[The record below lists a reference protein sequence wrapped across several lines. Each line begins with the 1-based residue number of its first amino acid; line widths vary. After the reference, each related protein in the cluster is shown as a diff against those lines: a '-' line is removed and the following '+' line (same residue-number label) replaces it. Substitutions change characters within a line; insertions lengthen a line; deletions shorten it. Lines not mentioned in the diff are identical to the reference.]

1 MAGLLLLM
9 LIVALFRASLSAR
22 AVMAPP
28 SPRQPAGAPDQ
39 TSVASGHTGR
49 VLVRWSTRISAK
61 AAGAA
66 TRLAAL
72 AAVTGRESTFVRF
85 TASGAAIYDLGAPLG
100 RDAGAILA
108 ALRKAQGVAAAEPDL
123 WMTADNLPGD
133 PRAAELWGLLGP
145 SDASPYG
152 IDASEA
158 WATSTGSGVVVAVID
173 TGLVAHEDLA
183 GQSVAG
189 YDMIWDAAVS
199 NDGNGREPNASDPGD
214 WCGSKP
220 SSWHG
225 THVAGTIA
233 ALSSNAI
240 GVFGGAPGVKIQPVR
255 VLGTCGGYLS
265 DIADGIRWAAGG
277 SVAGVP
283 ANATPA
289 RVLNLSLGGLSATCP
304 LEMSAAIADARS
316 RGAVVV
322 VAAGNSAIDASQFTP
337 ANCGG
342 VITVAATDQMGKR
355 ASFSNYGPAVELAA
369 PGVVILSTV
378 DSGTTVPAGSTYAN
392 YAGTSMA
399 APHVALSA
407 ALLAAAAP
415 TLTPAQIETILAT
428 TSTPLGPDPSGTGCP
443 TVGCGAG
450 IVHAARAVASL
461 ETAGDSPFTD
471 IAGNPFEAD
480 IDWAYAE
487 GITFG
492 CNPAQTLFCP
502 KDPVSR
508 QQMASFLVRAFS
520 RPATTTDYFSD
531 DAGSVHEPEINALRA
546 ANITI
551 GCNADGT
558 LFCPSVGVSRE
569 QMASF
574 LIRALKSYWL
584 DLGLRWLPEGLP
596 GFEGDRFDDDAG
608 SAHESDIDGL
618 AAAGITNGC
627 AEQLFCPTQVVPR
640 EQMAAFLHRARAT
653 LEALPRTGEAAEMGV
668 EVLLGQNH
676 DLAVAASSNGGVDL
690 SPFTFR
696 ISRESRHLAGVEA
709 LTYASVTEYSLQTFT
724 TIDVDPPFPAP
735 PCSLTIDSAS
745 EAPEIGLTREIE
757 LMFQQPV
764 GEPMSATRLA
774 VTDVPGILWSL
785 ADADFGGSCTAQV
798 KADVKDDITDLLSG
812 AIADSLTVTEL
823 CRGDDTE
830 LFIPCP

>member
-1 MAGLLLLM
+1 
-9 LIVALFRASLSAR
+9 
-22 AVMAPP
+22 
-28 SPRQPAGAPDQ
+28 
-39 TSVASGHTGR
+39 
-49 VLVRWSTRISAK
+49 
-61 AAGAA
+61 
-66 TRLAAL
+66 
-72 AAVTGRESTFVRF
+72 
-85 TASGAAIYDLGAPLG
+85 
-100 RDAGAILA
+100 
-108 ALRKAQGVAAAEPDL
+108 
-123 WMTADNLPGD
+123 
-133 PRAAELWGLLGP
+133 
-145 SDASPYG
+145 
-152 IDASEA
+152 
-158 WATSTGSGVVVAVID
+158 VAVID
-173 TGLVAHEDLA
+173 TGLVTHPDLA
-183 GQSVAG
+183 GQAVAG
-189 YDMIWDAAVS
+189 YDMIWDTAVS
-199 NDGNGREPNASDPGD
+199 NDGNGREPDPSDPGD

-240 GVFGGAPGVKIQPVR
+240 GVFGGAPGGKIQPVR

-265 DIADGIRWAAGG
+265 DVADGIRWAAGG
-277 SVAGVP
+277 TVPGVP

-289 RVLNLSLGGLSATCP
+289 RVLNLSLGGSYPSCPAEYSSAI
-304 LEMSAAIADARS
+304 SDARS

-322 VAAGNSAIDASQFTP
+322 VAAGNSATDASQFTP

-355 ASFSNYGPAVELAA
+355 ASFSNYGAVVELAA
-369 PGVVILSTV
+369 PGVQILSTV
-378 DSGTTVPAGSTYAN
+378 DSGTTVPAGSTYAI
-392 YAGTSMA
+392 YGGTSMA

-428 TSTPLGPDPSGTGCP
+428 TSTPVAPDTSGTGCP

-461 ETAGDSPFTD
+461 VTGADSPFTD
-471 IAGNPFEAD
+471 IAGNPFVAD
-480 IDWAYAE
+480 IEWAYAE

-492 CNPAQTLFCP
+492 CNPEHTLFCP

-508 QQMASFLVRAFS
+508 QQMASFLVRAFDLE
-520 RPATTTDYFSD
+520 PTTTDYFTD
-531 DAGSVHEPEINALRA
+531 DAGSVHEDDINALRA

-551 GCNADGT
+551 GCNEAGT
-558 LFCPSVGVSRE
+558 QFCPSIGVSRE

-574 LIRALKSYWL
+574 LIRGLKSYWL

-608 SAHESDIDGL
+608 SVHESDIDGL

-676 DLAVAASSNGGVDL
+676 DLAVAASSSGGVEF
-690 SPFTFR
+690 SEFTFR
-696 ISRESRHLAGVEA
+696 ITLLSRDLAHVNDLKYSSVSGYSI
-709 LTYASVTEYSLQTFT
+709 LTLTD
-724 TIDVDPPFPAP
+724 IDVDPAFPLP
-735 PCSLTIDSAS
+735 PCSITIDSAN
-745 EAPEIGLTREIE
+745 EAPEKAPIRELELT
-757 LMFQQPV
+757 FQQPV
-764 GEPMSATRLA
+764 GEPMSSIRLE
-774 VTDVPGILWSL
+774 VTDVPPIVWSWD
-785 ADADFGGSCTAQV
+785 DADFGGTCTAQV
-798 KADVKDDITDLLSG
+798 MADVKDDITDLLSG

-823 CRGDDTE
+823 CRGDDAQ